1 MNLERYRQYRKM
13 SLDITKSQIDSQLSN
28 ADIYPEAT
36 KLSIAKVL
44 LEWNQNNNV
53 RKSASNIFHLVCLN
67 SLIYNIVKIKSVF
80 FSDGK
85 FCRSNISSIIKNP
98 VRLL

>member
-1 MNLERYRQYRKM
+1 M
-13 SLDITKSQIDSQLSN
+13 SLDLTKSQIDSQLSN

-53 RKSASNIFHLVCLN
+53 RKSASNTFHCVCFDIIYAIYDNRIFLN
-67 SLIYNIVKIKSVF
+67 LLHSIN
-80 FSDGK
+80 K
-85 FCRSNISSIIKNP
+85 FRFLF
-98 VRLL
+98 RW

>member
-1 MNLERYRQYRKM
+1 M
-13 SLDITKSQIDSQLSN
+13 SLDLTKSQIDSQLSN

-53 RKSASNIFHLVCLN
+53 RKSASNIFHFVCLDIKGN
-67 SLIYNIVKIKSVF
+67 SLIYSIVKIKSVF

-85 FCRSNISSIIKNP
+85 FC
-98 VRLL
+98 

>member
-53 RKSASNIFHLVCLN
+53 RKSASNIFHFVCLDI
-67 SLIYNIVKIKSVF
+67 IY
-80 FSDGK
+80 
-85 FCRSNISSIIKNP
+85 SILKTIP
-98 VRLL
+98 

>member
-1 MNLERYRQYRKM
+1 MNSKRFKYKNITLILDEVCNYGKMNLERYRQYRKM
-13 SLDITKSQIDSQLSN
+13 SLDLTKSQIDSQLSN

-53 RKSASNIFHLVCLN
+53 RKSASN
-67 SLIYNIVKIKSVF
+67 VF
-80 FSDGK
+80 NF
-85 FCRSNISSIIKNP
+85 FA
-98 VRLL
+98 LT

>member
-85 FCRSNISSIIKNP
+85 FC
-98 VRLL
+98 

>member
-13 SLDITKSQIDSQLSN
+13 SLDLTKSQIDSQLSN

-53 RKSASNIFHLVCLN
+53 RKSASNIFHFFALTLN
-67 SLIYNIVKIKSVF
+67 
-80 FSDGK
+80 
-85 FCRSNISSIIKNP
+85 
-98 VRLL
+98 

>member
-13 SLDITKSQIDSQLSN
+13 SLDLTKSQIDSQLSN

-53 RKSASNIFHLVCLN
+53 RKSASNISILFALTY
-67 SLIYNIVKIKSVF
+67 SIQIKA
-80 FSDGK
+80 
-85 FCRSNISSIIKNP
+85 IP
-98 VRLL
+98 

>member
-1 MNLERYRQYRKM
+1 M
-13 SLDITKSQIDSQLSN
+13 SLDLTKSQIDSQLSN

-53 RKSASNIFHLVCLN
+53 RKSASNTFHFVCLDI
-67 SLIYNIVKIKSVF
+67 IY
-80 FSDGK
+80 
-85 FCRSNISSIIKNP
+85 SIYDNRKRLFLNLLHSKNQFGFLF
-98 VRLL
+98 RW

>member
-1 MNLERYRQYRKM
+1 M
-13 SLDITKSQIDSQLSN
+13 SLDLTKSQIDSQLSN

-53 RKSASNIFHLVCLN
+53 RKSASNIFHFVCLD
-67 SLIYNIVKIKSVF
+67 I
-80 FSDGK
+80 
-85 FCRSNISSIIKNP
+85 
-98 VRLL
+98 